1 MKKHTQRIAALM
13 LSLLLL
19 AGMLAGCGAQPET
32 PAEPTAEPT
41 AEPVAEPAADAADL
55 VLTNG
60 TIQTMVSEDDTA
72 EAVAVKNGEIVYVGT
87 SEGVKDFIGEGTNVI
102 DLAGKYVTP
111 GFIDGHIHAP
121 GPYLTR
127 ETVLSLME
135 YGADLEAYKAAAKE
149 FVDSHPD
156 YDIYLI
162 EAFDLKAFPDS
173 IPENS
178 WLDEICADK
187 PIKCT
192 DVSTHGALLNTCAI
206 EMCGIT
212 KDTPNPPKGV
222 IYKDSAGELT
232 GYFSDCNTILGDLP
246 SFNYTEEQYAEA
258 FKAFQSEA
266 SSYGLTGIDSG
277 GNLDNFD
284 LGFETKVFHTLEAAG
299 ELNLR
304 INSNFFFFAPLNAE
318 RAQTVIDTIRENEK
332 YASDFLNV
340 RQVKFTVD
348 GVPEGKSAFLLEPY
362 DEAAGMDAD
371 YVSSPAASPEELKE
385 FITAVNAA
393 GYTVQTHCMGDASV
407 KIAMDAYENSAKVNG
422 NPDVRN
428 KIAHVNLLTDEDVDR
443 MAEYKVIAA
452 MQPLW
457 FYYDPFFSPL
467 EEQMFGTER
476 FEREYHIRDMIDAG
490 VIITGSNDYPV
501 TLDFAPLHA
510 IEAGATQCSPYAGED
525 QDIETYTRNAAQAA
539 TVYEMLEMYTVNAA
553 YGAFLNDRVGTI
565 EVGKKADLVVLGDNL
580 LTCDVKAISD
590 VPVIYTISD
599 GRIVYEG

>member
-1 MKKHTQRIAALM
+1 M
-13 LSLLLL
+13 
-19 AGMLAGCGAQPET
+19 
-32 PAEPTAEPT
+32 
-41 AEPVAEPAADAADL
+41 
-55 VLTNG
+55 
-60 TIQTMVSEDDTA
+60 
-72 EAVAVKNGEIVYVGT
+72 
-87 SEGVKDFIGEGTNVI
+87 
-102 DLAGKYVTP
+102 
-111 GFIDGHIHAP
+111 
-121 GPYLTR
+121 
-127 ETVLSLME
+127 
-135 YGADLEAYKAAAKE
+135 
-149 FVDSHPD
+149 
-156 YDIYLI
+156 
-162 EAFDLKAFPDS
+162 
-173 IPENS
+173 
-178 WLDEICADK
+178 
-187 PIKCT
+187 
-192 DVSTHGALLNTCAI
+192 
-206 EMCGIT
+206 
-212 KDTPNPPKGV
+212 
-222 IYKDSAGELT
+222 
-232 GYFSDCNTILGDLP
+232 
-246 SFNYTEEQYAEA
+246 
-258 FKAFQSEA
+258 
-266 SSYGLTGIDSG
+266 
-277 GNLDNFD
+277 
-284 LGFETKVFHTLEAAG
+284 
-299 ELNLR
+299 
-304 INSNFFFFAPLNAE
+304 
-318 RAQTVIDTIRENEK
+318 
-332 YASDFLNV
+332 

-348 GVPEGKSAFLLEPY
+348 GVPEGKSSYLLEPY
-362 DEAAGMDAD
+362 AAAAGMDAD

-428 KIAHVNLLTDEDVDR
+428 KIAHVNLLTDEDVVR

-476 FEREYHIRDMIDAG
+476 FQREYHIRDMIDAG

-539 TVYEMLEMYTVNAA
+539 TVYEMLEMYTTNAA
-553 YGAFLNDRVGTI
+553 YGAFLDDRVGTI

>member
-60 TIQTMVSEDDTA
+60 TIQTMVSEDNTA
-72 EAVAVKNGEIVYVGT
+72 EAVAVKDGEIVYVGT
-87 SEGVKDFIGEGTNVI
+87 SEGVKEYIGENTNVI
-102 DLAGKYVTP
+102 DLDGKYVTP

-121 GPYLTR
+121 GPYLT
-127 ETVLSLME
+127 EGTELSLME
-135 YGADLEAYKAAAKE
+135 YGPDLEAYKTAIKE
-149 FVDSHPD
+149 FIDKNPD
-156 YDIYLI
+156 FDIYLVN
-162 EAFDLKAFPDS
+162 ALDLKAFPDS
-173 IPENS
+173 KPDNA
-178 WLDEICADK
+178 WLDELCSDK
-187 PIKCT
+187 PISCA
-192 DVSTHGALLNTCAI
+192 DVSGHGALLNTYAI

-212 KDTPNPPKGV
+212 KDTPAPPSGT
-222 IYKDSAGELT
+222 IYKTADGELT
-232 GYFSDCNTILGDLP
+232 GYFSDCGDILGDLP
-246 SFNYTEEQYAEA
+246 EFEYTDEQYIEA
-258 FKAFQSEA
+258 FLRFQEEA
-266 SSYGLTGIDSG
+266 SSYGLTGMDSG
-277 GNLDNFD
+277 GDSIDTAILSRMEKD
-284 LGFETKVFHTLEAAG
+284 GT
-299 ELNLR
+299 LNLR
-304 INSNFFFFAPLNAE
+304 VNTDFFFSPPVNAE
-318 RAQTVIDTIRENEK
+318 RAEEVIDYLDENQQ
-332 YASDFLNV
+332 YVSDFINV
-340 RQVKFTVD
+340 RQVKFKVD
-348 GVPEGKSAFLLEPY
+348 GVPEGKSSYLLEPY
-362 DEAAGMDAD
+362 AESAGTASD
-371 YVSSPAASPEELKE
+371 YVSSAAATVDELKE
-385 FITAVNAA
+385 FVTAVNAA

-407 KIAMDAYENSAKVNG
+407 KLAMDAYETSANANG

-428 KIAHVNLLTDEDVDR
+428 KIAHVNLLTDEDVVR
-443 MAEYKVIAA
+443 MADYKVIAA

-539 TVYEMLEMYTVNAA
+539 TVYEMLEMYTTNAA
-553 YGAFLNDRVGTI
+553 YGAFLDDRVGTI

>member
-13 LSLLLL
+13 LSLLLF

-87 SEGVKDFIGEGTNVI
+87 SEGVKEYIGEGTNVI

-121 GPYLTR
+121 GPYLTG

-173 IPENS
+173 VPENS

-258 FKAFQSEA
+258 FKAFQAEA
-266 SSYGLTGIDSG
+266 NSYGLTGIDSG
-277 GNLDNFD
+277 GNLDNID
-284 LGFETKVFHTLEAAG
+284 LGFEARVFQTLEAAG

-318 RAQTVIDTIRENEK
+318 RAQTAIDTIRENEK

-362 DEAAGMDAD
+362 DEAAGMESD
-371 YVSSPAASPEELKE
+371 YVSSPAASPEELME

-393 GYTVQTHCMGDASV
+393 GYTVQTHCMGDASMRM
-407 KIAMDAYENSAKVNG
+407 AMDAYEHSAEVNG

-428 KIAHVNLLTDEDVDR
+428 KIAHVNLLTDEDVVR

-539 TVYEMLEMYTVNAA
+539 TVYEMLEMYTTNAA
-553 YGAFLNDRVGTI
+553 YGAFLDDRVGTI